1 MTPIDIL
8 RANPVVAILRGVR
21 PNEVLDVAQ
30 VLVDAGFKVIEVPL
44 NSPEPLKSLERVAS
58 KFGPDVLVGAGTVLT
73 AARADDCARA
83 GARLILSPNMN
94 TAVIRRSV
102 ELGLVSMPGV
112 ATVSEAFNA
121 LDAGAHA
128 LKMFPADVLGTA
140 SLKAWR
146 AVVPHGTA
154 FYAVGGMDARN
165 IRDFRMAGAA
175 GVGLGSSL
183 YVPGM
188 ALDELARRAR
198 LLLAAW
204 AVD

>member
-146 AVVPHGTA
+146 AVVPPGTA